1 MKNYAGP
8 EKAIV
13 VGRECDHELRD
24 TLIDVLREMG
34 AFKKSSDWA
43 LGGSQEI
50 VTVVFEVMGKQL
62 VVESETY
69 EGLSIRGE
77 ASLVNDVQLRL
88 QFKQAAQSPGPPG
101 PISNFPKPKVP

>member
-1 MKNYAGP
+1 MIDNAGP

-13 VGRECDHELRD
+13 VGRACDHELRD
-24 TLIDVLREMG
+24 TLLDVLREMG

-88 QFKQAAQSPGPPG
+88 QVKQTAQSPGPPG
-101 PISNFPKPKVP
+101 PISNFPRSEMP

>member
-1 MKNYAGP
+1 MDASQ
-8 EKAIV
+8 
-13 VGRECDHELRD
+13 
-24 TLIDVLREMG
+24 T
-34 AFKKSSDWA
+34 SSDRG

-62 VVESETY
+62 VDELETY

-88 QFKQAAQSPGPPG
+88 
-101 PISNFPKPKVP
+101 